1 MANTIHSSQ
10 ANLKKKIQPF
20 LLPVD
25 KENSR
30 LSQLIKAYLPKKEVH
45 KVWEAYRFSEKA
57 HSGQKRRSGE
67 DYISHPVSVACIAA
81 RFHLDSQSIQA
92 ALLHDVVED
101 TESTETE
108 IESKFGKQVSTLV
121 IGLSKLDKVQFQD
134 ASEAQAENFRKM
146 LLAMTQDVRVI
157 LIKLSDRL
165 HNMQTIQSL
174 DEAKKTRIAQE
185 TVDIYAPIANRLGL
199 NNLYQELEDLCFE
212 VLHPVRHKTIQK
224 AIKASR
230 GNRKE
235 VIEKISKEIRDKL
248 SSVKTKAEITGREKN
263 PASIHRKML
272 EDQTGFNQINDIY
285 AFRIIVDTINDC
297 YLTLGTLHSLYN
309 PIPGKFKDY
318 IAIPKANG
326 YQSLHSTLLGPF
338 GVPVEIQIRT
348 KNMHQV
354 AEAGVAAHWLYKTKD
369 AHVTDLQQKTNQW
382 LKRMLDIQND
392 SSNSL
397 EFLEHLKVDL
407 FPDEVYVFSPDGKI
421 FALPKN
427 SSSIDFAYAVH
438 SDVGNKAVSAKINQM
453 LVPLR
458 TKLST
463 GDHVE
468 IITSTLAKPNPTW
481 LNFVITGKARSQ
493 IRNYLRSAES
503 KDLIFLGE
511 KMLNNALNAFHIH
524 PTAIK
529 KKHWKKLIHDYHVE
543 SKDEILMDIA
553 LGKKVNVM
561 VAHQLTSLIDG
572 VTSNKNQTKMLD
584 VITIKGSDGMA
595 IQLAS
600 CCNPI
605 PGDPILGY
613 INKEKGLV
621 IHTHDCQIV
630 NELALDHDRWVDVE
644 WEPDS
649 DKLFNV
655 RLSVLVVNERGM
667 LGKIASVIAD
677 SESNIDNVSLQ
688 DMDGSP
694 FATLNFLVQVR
705 HRLHLAEL
713 IRNLRKITK
722 VNKITRVKNYKE
734 LKK

>member
-1 MANTIHSSQ
+1 MANTAHTSQ
-10 ANLKKKIQPF
+10 ADLNKSHRSF

-25 KENSR
+25 QDNSS
-30 LSQLIKAYLPKKEVH
+30 LTQLVKTYLPKREID

-67 DYISHPVSVACIAA
+67 AYISHPVSVACIAA

-101 TESTETE
+101 TDSTELE

-121 IGLSKLDKVQFQD
+121 TGLSKLDKVEFQD
-134 ASEAQAENFRKM
+134 ANEAQAENFRKM
-146 LLAMTQDVRVI
+146 LLAMTQDVRVM

-174 DEAKKTRIAQE
+174 DERKKIRIAQE

-212 VLHPVRHKTIQK
+212 VLHPVRYKTIQK

-235 VIEKISKEIRDKL
+235 VIEKISNEISHKL
-248 SSVKTKAEITGREKN
+248 KSVKTKAEITGREKN

-285 AFRIIVDTINDC
+285 AFRIIVNDINDC

-348 KNMHQV
+348 KNMHQL

-458 TKLST
+458 TRLST

-529 KKHWKKLIHDYHVE
+529 KKHWNKLILDYHVE

-561 VAHQLTSLIDG
+561 VAHQLTNLMDG
-572 VTSNKNQTKMLD
+572 VASNKKQTKMLD
-584 VITIKGSDGMA
+584 VITIKGSDDMA

-600 CCNPI
+600 CCHPI

-630 NELALDHDRWVDVE
+630 NELSLDHDRWVDVE

-649 DKLFNV
+649 EKLFNV

-677 SESNIDNVSLQ
+677 AESNIDNVSIQ

-705 HRLHLAEL
+705 HRQHLAEL

-722 VNKITRVKNYKE
+722 VNKITRVKNYKN
-734 LKK
+734 

>member
-1 MANTIHSSQ
+1 MANTAHTSQ
-10 ANLKKKIQPF
+10 ADLNKSHRSF

-25 KENSR
+25 QENSS
-30 LSQLIKAYLPKKEVH
+30 LTQLIKTYLPKREID

-67 DYISHPVSVACIAA
+67 AYISHPVSVACIAA

-101 TESTETE
+101 TESTELE
-108 IESKFGKQVSTLV
+108 IETKFGKQVSTLV
-121 IGLSKLDKVQFQD
+121 TGLSKLDKVEFQD
-134 ASEAQAENFRKM
+134 ANEAQAENFRKM
-146 LLAMTQDVRVI
+146 LLAMTQDVRVM

-174 DEAKKTRIAQE
+174 DERKKIRIAQE

-212 VLHPVRHKTIQK
+212 VLHPVRYKTIQK

-235 VIEKISKEIRDKL
+235 IIEKISNEISHKL
-248 SSVKTKAEITGREKN
+248 NSVKTKAEITGREKN

-285 AFRIIVDTINDC
+285 AFRIIVNEINDC

-348 KNMHQV
+348 KNMHQL
-354 AEAGVAAHWLYKTKD
+354 AEAGVAAHWVYKTKD

-458 TKLST
+458 TRLST

-529 KKHWKKLIHDYHVE
+529 KKHWNKLILDYHVE

-561 VAHQLTSLIDG
+561 VAHQLTNLMDG
-572 VTSNKNQTKMLD
+572 VTSNKKQTKMLD
-584 VITIKGSDGMA
+584 VITIKGSDDMA
-595 IQLAS
+595 IQLAN
-600 CCNPI
+600 CCHPI

-630 NELALDHDRWVDVE
+630 NELSLDHDRWVDVE

-649 DKLFNV
+649 EKLFNV

-677 SESNIDNVSLQ
+677 TESNIDNVSLQ

-705 HRLHLAEL
+705 HRQHLAEL

-722 VNKITRVKNYKE
+722 VNKITRVKNYKS
-734 LKK
+734 

>member
-1 MANTIHSSQ
+1 MANTPQTSQ
-10 ANLKKKIQPF
+10 VDLKKSHQF
-20 LLPVD
+20 LLLPVD
-25 KENSR
+25 QGNSR
-30 LSQLIKAYLPKKEVH
+30 LTQLIKTYLPKKEVD

-67 DYISHPVSVACIAA
+67 AYISHPVSVACIAA

-101 TESTETE
+101 TQVTESD
-108 IESKFGKQVSTLV
+108 IELKFGKQVSILV
-121 IGLSKLDKVQFQD
+121 TGLSKLDKVEFQD
-134 ASEAQAENFRKM
+134 ANEAQAENFRKM
-146 LLAMTQDVRVI
+146 LLAMTQDVRVM

-174 DEAKKTRIAQE
+174 EESKKTRIAQE
-185 TVDIYAPIANRLGL
+185 TIDIYAPIANRLGL

-212 VLHPVRHKTIQK
+212 VLHPVRYKTIQK

-235 VIEKISKEIRDKL
+235 VIEKISNEISNKL
-248 SSVKTKAEITGREKN
+248 NSVKTKSEITGREKN

-285 AFRIIVDTINDC
+285 AFRIIVNDINDC

-348 KNMHQV
+348 KNMHQL

-382 LKRMLDIQND
+382 LKRMLEIQND

-427 SSSIDFAYAVH
+427 SSTIDFAYAVH
-438 SDVGNKAVSAKINQM
+438 SDVGNKAVSAKINQI

-529 KKHWKKLIHDYHVE
+529 KKHWNKLILDYHVE

-561 VAHQLTSLIDG
+561 VAHQLTNLMDG
-572 VTSNKNQTKMLD
+572 VASNKKQTKMLD
-584 VITIKGSDGMA
+584 VITIKGSDDMA
-595 IQLAS
+595 IQLAN
-600 CCNPI
+600 CCHPI

-630 NELALDHDRWVDVE
+630 NELSLDHDRWVDVE

-649 DKLFNV
+649 EKLFNV

-677 SESNIDNVSLQ
+677 AESNIDNVSLQ

-694 FATLNFLVQVR
+694 FATLNFVVQVR

-713 IRNLRKITK
+713 IRNLRKISK
-722 VNKITRVKNYKE
+722 VNKITRVKNYKN
-734 LKK
+734 

>member
-1 MANTIHSSQ
+1 MANTAHTSQ
-10 ANLKKKIQPF
+10 ADLNKSHQSF

-25 KENSR
+25 QENSS
-30 LSQLIKAYLPKKEVH
+30 LTQLVKTYLPKREID

-67 DYISHPVSVACIAA
+67 AYISHPVSVACIAA

-101 TESTETE
+101 TESTELE
-108 IESKFGKQVSTLV
+108 IETKFGKQVSTLV
-121 IGLSKLDKVQFQD
+121 TGLSKLDKVEFQD
-134 ASEAQAENFRKM
+134 ANEAQAENFRKM
-146 LLAMTQDVRVI
+146 LLAMTQDVRVM

-174 DEAKKTRIAQE
+174 DERKKIRIAQE
-185 TVDIYAPIANRLGL
+185 TIDIYAPIANRLGL

-212 VLHPVRHKTIQK
+212 VLHPVRYKTIQK

-235 VIEKISKEIRDKL
+235 VIEKISNEISHKL
-248 SSVKTKAEITGREKN
+248 NSVKTKAEITGREKN

-285 AFRIIVDTINDC
+285 AFRIIVNDINDC

-348 KNMHQV
+348 KNMHQL

-458 TKLST
+458 TRLST

-529 KKHWKKLIHDYHVE
+529 KKHWNKLILDYHVE
-543 SKDEILMDIA
+543 SKHEILMDIA

-561 VAHQLTSLIDG
+561 VAHQLTNLMDG
-572 VTSNKNQTKMLD
+572 VTSNKKQTKMLD
-584 VITIKGSDGMA
+584 VITIKGSDDMA

-600 CCNPI
+600 CCHPI

-630 NELALDHDRWVDVE
+630 NELSLDHDRWVDVE

-649 DKLFNV
+649 EKLFNV

-677 SESNIDNVSLQ
+677 TESNIDNVSLQ

-705 HRLHLAEL
+705 HRQHLAEL

-722 VNKITRVKNYKE
+722 VNKITRVKNYKS
-734 LKK
+734 

>member
-1 MANTIHSSQ
+1 MANTAHTSQ
-10 ANLKKKIQPF
+10 ADLNKSRRSF

-25 KENSR
+25 QENSS
-30 LSQLIKAYLPKKEVH
+30 LTQLVKTYLPKREIE

-67 DYISHPVSVACIAA
+67 AYISHPVSVACIAA

-101 TESTETE
+101 TESTELE

-121 IGLSKLDKVQFQD
+121 TGLSKLDKVEFQD
-134 ASEAQAENFRKM
+134 ANEAQAENFRKM
-146 LLAMTQDVRVI
+146 LLAMTQDVRVM

-174 DEAKKTRIAQE
+174 DERKKIRIAQE

-212 VLHPVRHKTIQK
+212 VLHPVRYKTIQK

-235 VIEKISKEIRDKL
+235 VIEKISNEITHKL
-248 SSVKTKAEITGREKN
+248 NSVKTKAEITGREKN

-285 AFRIIVDTINDC
+285 AFRIIVNDINDC

-348 KNMHQV
+348 KNMHQL

-458 TKLST
+458 TRLST

-529 KKHWKKLIHDYHVE
+529 KKHWNKLIMDYHVE

-561 VAHQLTSLIDG
+561 VAHQLTNLMDG
-572 VTSNKNQTKMLD
+572 VTSNKKQTKMLD
-584 VITIKGSDGMA
+584 VITIKGSEDMA
-595 IQLAS
+595 IQLAN
-600 CCNPI
+600 CCHPI

-630 NELALDHDRWVDVE
+630 NELSLDHDRWVDVE

-649 DKLFNV
+649 EKLFNV

-677 SESNIDNVSLQ
+677 AESNIDNVSLQ

-705 HRLHLAEL
+705 HRQHLAEL

-722 VNKITRVKNYKE
+722 VNKITRVKNYKS
-734 LKK
+734 

>member
-1 MANTIHSSQ
+1 MANTAHTSQ
-10 ANLKKKIQPF
+10 ADLNKSHRSF

-25 KENSR
+25 QDNSS
-30 LSQLIKAYLPKKEVH
+30 LTQLVKTYLPKREID

-67 DYISHPVSVACIAA
+67 AYISHPVSVACIAA

-101 TESTETE
+101 TDSTELE

-121 IGLSKLDKVQFQD
+121 TGLSKLDKVEFQD
-134 ASEAQAENFRKM
+134 ANEAQAENFRKM
-146 LLAMTQDVRVI
+146 LLAMTQDVRVM

-174 DEAKKTRIAQE
+174 DERKKIRIAQE

-212 VLHPVRHKTIQK
+212 VLHPVRYKTIQK

-235 VIEKISKEIRDKL
+235 VIEKISNEISNKL
-248 SSVKTKAEITGREKN
+248 KTVKTKAEITGREKN

-285 AFRIIVDTINDC
+285 AFRIIVNDINDC

-348 KNMHQV
+348 KNMHQL

-458 TKLST
+458 TRLST

-529 KKHWKKLIHDYHVE
+529 KKHWNKLILDYHVE
-543 SKDEILMDIA
+543 SKHEILMDIA

-561 VAHQLTSLIDG
+561 VAHQLTNLMDG
-572 VTSNKNQTKMLD
+572 VTSNKKQTKMLD
-584 VITIKGSDGMA
+584 VITIKGSDDMA

-600 CCNPI
+600 CCHPI

-630 NELALDHDRWVDVE
+630 NELSLDHDRWVDVE

-649 DKLFNV
+649 EKLFNV

-677 SESNIDNVSLQ
+677 TESNIDNVSLQ

-705 HRLHLAEL
+705 HRQHLAEL

-722 VNKITRVKNYKE
+722 VNKITRVKNYKS
-734 LKK
+734 

>member
-1 MANTIHSSQ
+1 MANTAQTSQ
-10 ANLKKKIQPF
+10 VDLKKSHQF
-20 LLPVD
+20 LLLPVD
-25 KENSR
+25 QDNSR
-30 LSQLIKAYLPKKEVH
+30 LTQLIKTYLPKKEVD

-67 DYISHPVSVACIAA
+67 AYISHPVSVACIAA

-101 TESTETE
+101 TEVTESD
-108 IESKFGKQVSTLV
+108 IELKFGKQVSILV
-121 IGLSKLDKVQFQD
+121 TGLSKLDKVEFQD
-134 ASEAQAENFRKM
+134 ANEAQAENFRKM

-174 DEAKKTRIAQE
+174 DESKKIRIAQE

-212 VLHPVRHKTIQK
+212 VLHPVRYKTIQK

-235 VIEKISKEIRDKL
+235 VIEKISNEISNKL
-248 SSVKTKAEITGREKN
+248 NSVKTKSEITGREKN

-285 AFRIIVDTINDC
+285 AFRIIVNDINDC

-348 KNMHQV
+348 KNMHQL

-382 LKRMLDIQND
+382 LKRMLEIQND

-427 SSSIDFAYAVH
+427 SSTIDFAYAVH
-438 SDVGNKAVSAKINQM
+438 SDVGNKAVSAKINQI

-458 TKLST
+458 TRLST

-529 KKHWKKLIHDYHVE
+529 KKHWNKLILDYHVE

-561 VAHQLTSLIDG
+561 VAHQLTNLMDG
-572 VTSNKNQTKMLD
+572 VASNKKQTKMLD
-584 VITIKGSDGMA
+584 VITIKGSDDMA
-595 IQLAS
+595 IQLAN
-600 CCNPI
+600 CCHPI

-613 INKEKGLV
+613 INKDKGLV
-621 IHTHDCQIV
+621 IHTHDCKIV
-630 NELALDHDRWVDVE
+630 NELSLEHDRWVDVE

-649 DKLFNV
+649 EKLFNV

-677 SESNIDNVSLQ
+677 AESNIDNVSLQ

-694 FATLNFLVQVR
+694 FATLNFVVQVR

-722 VNKITRVKNYKE
+722 VNKITRVKNYKN
-734 LKK
+734 

>member
-1 MANTIHSSQ
+1 LANTPQTSQ
-10 ANLKKKIQPF
+10 VDLKKSHQF
-20 LLPVD
+20 LLLPVD
-25 KENSR
+25 QGNSR
-30 LSQLIKAYLPKKEVH
+30 LTQLIKTYLPKKEVD

-67 DYISHPVSVACIAA
+67 AYISHPVSVACIAA

-101 TESTETE
+101 TQVTESD
-108 IESKFGKQVSTLV
+108 IELKFGKQVSILV
-121 IGLSKLDKVQFQD
+121 TGLSKLDKVEFQD
-134 ASEAQAENFRKM
+134 ANEAQAENFRKM
-146 LLAMTQDVRVI
+146 LLAMTQDVRVM

-174 DEAKKTRIAQE
+174 EESKKTRIAQE
-185 TVDIYAPIANRLGL
+185 TIDIYAPIANRLGL

-212 VLHPVRHKTIQK
+212 VLHPVRYKTIQK

-235 VIEKISKEIRDKL
+235 VIEKISNEISNKL
-248 SSVKTKAEITGREKN
+248 NSVKTKSEITGREKN

-285 AFRIIVDTINDC
+285 AFRIIVNDINDC

-348 KNMHQV
+348 KNMHQL

-382 LKRMLDIQND
+382 LKRMLEIQND

-427 SSSIDFAYAVH
+427 SSTIDFAYAVH
-438 SDVGNKAVSAKINQM
+438 SDVGNKAVSAKINQI

-458 TKLST
+458 TRLST

-529 KKHWKKLIHDYHVE
+529 KKHWNKLILDYHVE

-561 VAHQLTSLIDG
+561 VAHQLTNLMDG
-572 VTSNKNQTKMLD
+572 VASNKKQTKMLD
-584 VITIKGSDGMA
+584 VITIKGSDDMA
-595 IQLAS
+595 IQLAN
-600 CCNPI
+600 CCHPI

-630 NELALDHDRWVDVE
+630 NELSLDHDRWVDVE

-649 DKLFNV
+649 EKLFNV

-677 SESNIDNVSLQ
+677 AESNIDNVSLQ

-694 FATLNFLVQVR
+694 FATLNFVVQVR

-713 IRNLRKITK
+713 IRNLRKISK
-722 VNKITRVKNYKE
+722 VNKITRVKNYKN
-734 LKK
+734 

>member
-1 MANTIHSSQ
+1 MANTAHTSQ
-10 ANLKKKIQPF
+10 ADLNKSHRSF

-25 KENSR
+25 QDNSS
-30 LSQLIKAYLPKKEVH
+30 LTQLVKTYLPKREID

-67 DYISHPVSVACIAA
+67 AYISHPVSVACIAA

-101 TESTETE
+101 TESTELE
-108 IESKFGKQVSTLV
+108 IELKFGKQVSTLV
-121 IGLSKLDKVQFQD
+121 TGLSKLDKVEFQD
-134 ASEAQAENFRKM
+134 ANEAQAENFRKM
-146 LLAMTQDVRVI
+146 LLAMTQDVRVM

-174 DEAKKTRIAQE
+174 DERKKIRIAQE

-212 VLHPVRHKTIQK
+212 VLHPVRYKTIQK

-235 VIEKISKEIRDKL
+235 VIEKISNEISHKL
-248 SSVKTKAEITGREKN
+248 KSVKTKAEITGREKN

-285 AFRIIVDTINDC
+285 AFRIIVNDINDC

-348 KNMHQV
+348 KNMHQL

-458 TKLST
+458 TRLST

-529 KKHWKKLIHDYHVE
+529 KKHWNKLILDYHIE

-561 VAHQLTSLIDG
+561 VAHQLTNLMDG
-572 VTSNKNQTKMLD
+572 FASNKKQTKMLD
-584 VITIKGSDGMA
+584 VITIKGSDDMA
-595 IQLAS
+595 IQLAN
-600 CCNPI
+600 CCHPI

-630 NELALDHDRWVDVE
+630 NELSLDHDRWVDVE

-649 DKLFNV
+649 EKLFNV

-677 SESNIDNVSLQ
+677 AESNIDNVSLQ

-705 HRLHLAEL
+705 HRQHLAEL

-722 VNKITRVKNYKE
+722 VNKITRVKNYKS
-734 LKK
+734 

>member
-1 MANTIHSSQ
+1 MANTPQTSQ
-10 ANLKKKIQPF
+10 VDLKKSHQF
-20 LLPVD
+20 LLLPVD
-25 KENSR
+25 QDNSR
-30 LSQLIKAYLPKKEVH
+30 LTQLIKTYLPKKEVD

-67 DYISHPVSVACIAA
+67 AYISHPVSVACIAA

-101 TESTETE
+101 TEVTESD
-108 IESKFGKQVSTLV
+108 IELKFGKQVSVLV
-121 IGLSKLDKVQFQD
+121 TGLSKLDKVEFQD
-134 ASEAQAENFRKM
+134 ANEAQAENFRKM
-146 LLAMTQDVRVI
+146 LLAMTQDVRVM

-174 DEAKKTRIAQE
+174 EESKKTRIAQE
-185 TVDIYAPIANRLGL
+185 TIDIYAPIANRLGL

-212 VLHPVRHKTIQK
+212 VLHPVRYKTIQK

-235 VIEKISKEIRDKL
+235 VIEKISNEISNKL
-248 SSVKTKAEITGREKN
+248 NSVKTKSEITGREKN

-285 AFRIIVDTINDC
+285 AFRIIVNDINDC

-348 KNMHQV
+348 KNMHQL

-382 LKRMLDIQND
+382 LKRMLEIQND

-427 SSSIDFAYAVH
+427 SSTIDFAYAVH
-438 SDVGNKAVSAKINQM
+438 SDVGNKAVSAKINQI

-458 TKLST
+458 TRLST

-529 KKHWKKLIHDYHVE
+529 KKHWNKLILDYHVE

-561 VAHQLTSLIDG
+561 VAHQLTNLMDG
-572 VTSNKNQTKMLD
+572 VASNKKQTKMLD
-584 VITIKGSDGMA
+584 VITIKGSDDMA
-595 IQLAS
+595 IQLAN
-600 CCNPI
+600 CCHPI

-630 NELALDHDRWVDVE
+630 NELSLDHDRWVDVE

-649 DKLFNV
+649 EKLFNV

-677 SESNIDNVSLQ
+677 AESNIDNVSLQ

-694 FATLNFLVQVR
+694 FATLNFVVQVR

-713 IRNLRKITK
+713 IRNLRKISK
-722 VNKITRVKNYKE
+722 VNKITRVKNYKN
-734 LKK
+734 

>member
-1 MANTIHSSQ
+1 LANTAHTSQ
-10 ANLKKKIQPF
+10 ADVNKSHQSF

-25 KENSR
+25 QENSS
-30 LSQLIKAYLPKKEVH
+30 LTQLVKTYLPKREID

-67 DYISHPVSVACIAA
+67 AYISHPVSVACIAA

-101 TESTETE
+101 TESTELE
-108 IESKFGKQVSTLV
+108 IETKFGKQVSTLV
-121 IGLSKLDKVQFQD
+121 TGLSKLDKVEFQD
-134 ASEAQAENFRKM
+134 ANEAQAENFRKM
-146 LLAMTQDVRVI
+146 LLAMTQDVRVM

-174 DEAKKTRIAQE
+174 DERKKIRIAQE
-185 TVDIYAPIANRLGL
+185 TIDIYAPIANRLGL

-212 VLHPVRHKTIQK
+212 VLHPVRYKTIQK

-235 VIEKISKEIRDKL
+235 VIEKISNEISHKL
-248 SSVKTKAEITGREKN
+248 NSVKTKAEITGREKN

-285 AFRIIVDTINDC
+285 AFRIIVNDINDC

-348 KNMHQV
+348 KNMHQL

-458 TKLST
+458 TRLST

-529 KKHWKKLIHDYHVE
+529 KKHWNKLILDYHVE
-543 SKDEILMDIA
+543 SKHEILMDIA

-561 VAHQLTSLIDG
+561 VAHQLTNLMDG
-572 VTSNKNQTKMLD
+572 VTSNKKQTKMLD
-584 VITIKGSDGMA
+584 VITIKGSDDMA

-600 CCNPI
+600 CCHPI

-630 NELALDHDRWVDVE
+630 NELSLDHDRWVDVE

-649 DKLFNV
+649 EKLFNV

-677 SESNIDNVSLQ
+677 TESNIDNVSLQ

-705 HRLHLAEL
+705 HRQHLAEL

-722 VNKITRVKNYKE
+722 VNKITRVKNYKS
-734 LKK
+734 

>member
-1 MANTIHSSQ
+1 LANTAHTSQ
-10 ANLKKKIQPF
+10 ADLNKSHRSF

-25 KENSR
+25 QENSS
-30 LSQLIKAYLPKKEVH
+30 LTQIVKTYLPKREID

-67 DYISHPVSVACIAA
+67 AYISHPVSVACIAA

-101 TESTETE
+101 TDSTELE

-121 IGLSKLDKVQFQD
+121 TGLSKLDKVEFQD
-134 ASEAQAENFRKM
+134 ANEAQAENFRKM
-146 LLAMTQDVRVI
+146 LLAMTQDVRVM

-174 DEAKKTRIAQE
+174 DERKKIRIAQE

-212 VLHPVRHKTIQK
+212 VLHPVRYKTIQK

-235 VIEKISKEIRDKL
+235 VIEKISNEISHKL
-248 SSVKTKAEITGREKN
+248 NSVKTKADITGREKN

-285 AFRIIVDTINDC
+285 AFRIIVNDINDC

-348 KNMHQV
+348 KNMHQL

-369 AHVTDLQQKTNQW
+369 AHVTNLQQKTNQW

-458 TKLST
+458 TRLST

-529 KKHWKKLIHDYHVE
+529 KKHWNKLILDYHVE

-561 VAHQLTSLIDG
+561 VAHQLTNLMDG
-572 VTSNKNQTKMLD
+572 VASNKKQTKMLD
-584 VITIKGSDGMA
+584 VITIKGSDDMA

-600 CCNPI
+600 CCHPI

-630 NELALDHDRWVDVE
+630 NELSLDHDRWVDVE

-649 DKLFNV
+649 EKLFNV

-677 SESNIDNVSLQ
+677 AESNIDNVSLQ

-705 HRLHLAEL
+705 HRQHLAEL

-722 VNKITRVKNYKE
+722 VNKITRVKNYKN
-734 LKK
+734 

>member
-1 MANTIHSSQ
+1 MANTPQTSQ
-10 ANLKKKIQPF
+10 VDLKKSHQF
-20 LLPVD
+20 LLLPVD
-25 KENSR
+25 QDNSR
-30 LSQLIKAYLPKKEVH
+30 LTQLIKTYLPKKEVD

-67 DYISHPVSVACIAA
+67 AYISHPVSVACIAA

-101 TESTETE
+101 TQVTESD
-108 IESKFGKQVSTLV
+108 IELKFGKQVSVLV
-121 IGLSKLDKVQFQD
+121 TGLSKLDKVEFQD
-134 ASEAQAENFRKM
+134 ANEAQAENFRKM
-146 LLAMTQDVRVI
+146 LLAMTQDVRVM

-174 DEAKKTRIAQE
+174 EESKKTRIAQE
-185 TVDIYAPIANRLGL
+185 TIDIYAPIANRLGL

-212 VLHPVRHKTIQK
+212 VLHPVRYKTIQK

-235 VIEKISKEIRDKL
+235 VIEKISNEISNKL
-248 SSVKTKAEITGREKN
+248 NSVKTKSEITGREKN

-285 AFRIIVDTINDC
+285 AFRIIVNDINDC

-348 KNMHQV
+348 KNMHQL

-382 LKRMLDIQND
+382 LKRMLEIQND

-427 SSSIDFAYAVH
+427 SSTIDFAYAVH
-438 SDVGNKAVSAKINQM
+438 SDVGNKAVSAKINQI

-458 TKLST
+458 TRLST

-529 KKHWKKLIHDYHVE
+529 KKHWNKLILDYHVE

-561 VAHQLTSLIDG
+561 VAHQLTNLMDG
-572 VTSNKNQTKMLD
+572 VASNKKQTKMLD
-584 VITIKGSDGMA
+584 VITIKGSDDMA
-595 IQLAS
+595 IQLAN
-600 CCNPI
+600 CCHPI

-630 NELALDHDRWVDVE
+630 NELSLDHDRWVDVE

-649 DKLFNV
+649 EKLFNV

-677 SESNIDNVSLQ
+677 AESNIDNVSLQ

-694 FATLNFLVQVR
+694 FATLNFVVQVR

-713 IRNLRKITK
+713 IRNLRKISK
-722 VNKITRVKNYKE
+722 VNKITRVKNYKN
-734 LKK
+734 

>member
-1 MANTIHSSQ
+1 MANTAHTSQ
-10 ANLKKKIQPF
+10 ANLKKSHQSF

-25 KENSR
+25 QDNSS
-30 LSQLIKAYLPKKEVH
+30 LTQLVKTYLPKREID

-67 DYISHPVSVACIAA
+67 AYISHPVSVACIAA

-101 TESTETE
+101 TESTELE

-121 IGLSKLDKVQFQD
+121 KGLSKLDKVEFQD
-134 ASEAQAENFRKM
+134 ANEAQAENFRKM
-146 LLAMTQDVRVI
+146 LLAMTQDVRVM

-174 DEAKKTRIAQE
+174 DERKKIRIAQE

-212 VLHPVRHKTIQK
+212 VLHPVRYKTIQK

-235 VIEKISKEIRDKL
+235 VIEKISNEINNKL
-248 SSVKTKAEITGREKN
+248 KSVKTKAEITGREKN

-285 AFRIIVDTINDC
+285 AFRIIVNDINDC

-348 KNMHQV
+348 KNMHQL

-438 SDVGNKAVSAKINQM
+438 SDVGNKAVSAKINQI

-458 TKLST
+458 TRLST

-529 KKHWKKLIHDYHVE
+529 KKDWNKLILDYHVE
-543 SKDEILMDIA
+543 SKNEILMDIA

-561 VAHQLTSLIDG
+561 VAHQLTNLMGG
-572 VTSNKNQTKMLD
+572 VASNKKQTKMLD
-584 VITIKGSDGMA
+584 VITIKGSDDMA
-595 IQLAS
+595 IQLAN
-600 CCNPI
+600 CCHPI

-630 NELALDHDRWVDVE
+630 NELSLDHDRWVDVE

-649 DKLFNV
+649 EKLFNV

-677 SESNIDNVSLQ
+677 AESNINNVSLQ

-705 HRLHLAEL
+705 HRQHLAEL
-713 IRNLRKITK
+713 MRNLRKIIK
-722 VNKITRVKNYKE
+722 VNKITRVKNYKN
-734 LKK
+734 

>member
-1 MANTIHSSQ
+1 MANTAHTSQ
-10 ANLKKKIQPF
+10 ADLNKSHRSF

-25 KENSR
+25 QENSS
-30 LSQLIKAYLPKKEVH
+30 LTQLVKTYLPKREID

-67 DYISHPVSVACIAA
+67 AYISHPVSVACIAA

-101 TESTETE
+101 TESTELE

-121 IGLSKLDKVQFQD
+121 TGLSKLDKVEFQD
-134 ASEAQAENFRKM
+134 ANEAQAENFRKM
-146 LLAMTQDVRVI
+146 LLAMTQDVRVM

-174 DEAKKTRIAQE
+174 DERKKIRIAQE

-212 VLHPVRHKTIQK
+212 VLHPVRYKTIQK

-235 VIEKISKEIRDKL
+235 VIEKISNEISHKL
-248 SSVKTKAEITGREKN
+248 KSVKTKAEITGREKN

-285 AFRIIVDTINDC
+285 AFRIIVNDINDC

-348 KNMHQV
+348 KNMHQL

-458 TKLST
+458 TRLST

-529 KKHWKKLIHDYHVE
+529 KKHWNKLILDYHVE

-561 VAHQLTSLIDG
+561 VAHQLTNLMDG
-572 VTSNKNQTKMLD
+572 VASNKKQTKMLD
-584 VITIKGSDGMA
+584 VITIKGSDDMA
-595 IQLAS
+595 IQLAN
-600 CCNPI
+600 CCHPI

-630 NELALDHDRWVDVE
+630 NELSLDHDRWVDVE

-649 DKLFNV
+649 EKLFNV

-677 SESNIDNVSLQ
+677 AESNIDNVSLQ

-705 HRLHLAEL
+705 HRQHLAEL

-722 VNKITRVKNYKE
+722 VNKITRVKNYKN
-734 LKK
+734 

>member
-1 MANTIHSSQ
+1 MANTPQTSQ
-10 ANLKKKIQPF
+10 VDLKKSHQF
-20 LLPVD
+20 LLLPVD
-25 KENSR
+25 QDNSR
-30 LSQLIKAYLPKKEVH
+30 LTQLIKTYLPKKEVD

-67 DYISHPVSVACIAA
+67 AYISHPVSVACIAA

-101 TESTETE
+101 TQVTESD
-108 IESKFGKQVSTLV
+108 IELKFGKQVSVLV
-121 IGLSKLDKVQFQD
+121 TGLSKLDKVEFQD
-134 ASEAQAENFRKM
+134 ANEAQAENFRKM
-146 LLAMTQDVRVI
+146 LLAMTQDVRVM

-174 DEAKKTRIAQE
+174 EESKKTRIAQE
-185 TVDIYAPIANRLGL
+185 TIDIYAPIANRLGL

-212 VLHPVRHKTIQK
+212 VLHPVRYKTIQK

-235 VIEKISKEIRDKL
+235 VIEKISNEISNKL
-248 SSVKTKAEITGREKN
+248 NSVKTKSEITGREKN

-285 AFRIIVDTINDC
+285 AFRIIVNDINDC

-348 KNMHQV
+348 KNMHQL

-382 LKRMLDIQND
+382 LKRMLEIQND

-427 SSSIDFAYAVH
+427 SSTIDFAYAVH
-438 SDVGNKAVSAKINQM
+438 SDVGNKAVSAKINQI

-458 TKLST
+458 TRLST

-529 KKHWKKLIHDYHVE
+529 KKHWNKLILDYHVE

-561 VAHQLTSLIDG
+561 VAHQLTNLMDG
-572 VTSNKNQTKMLD
+572 VASNKKQTKMLD
-584 VITIKGSDGMA
+584 VITIKGSDDMA
-595 IQLAS
+595 IQLAN
-600 CCNPI
+600 CCHPI

-613 INKEKGLV
+613 INKDKGLV
-621 IHTHDCQIV
+621 IHTHDCKIV
-630 NELALDHDRWVDVE
+630 NELSLEHDRWVDVE

-649 DKLFNV
+649 EKLFNV

-677 SESNIDNVSLQ
+677 AESNIDNVSLQ

-694 FATLNFLVQVR
+694 FATLNFVVQVR

-722 VNKITRVKNYKE
+722 VNKITRVKNYKN
-734 LKK
+734 

>member
-1 MANTIHSSQ
+1 MANTAHTSQ
-10 ANLKKKIQPF
+10 ADLNKSHRSF

-25 KENSR
+25 QDNSS
-30 LSQLIKAYLPKKEVH
+30 LTQLVKTYLPKREID

-67 DYISHPVSVACIAA
+67 AYISHPVSVACIAA

-101 TESTETE
+101 TESTELE

-121 IGLSKLDKVQFQD
+121 TGLSKLDKVEFQD
-134 ASEAQAENFRKM
+134 ANEAQAENFRKM
-146 LLAMTQDVRVI
+146 LLAMTQDVRVM

-174 DEAKKTRIAQE
+174 DERKKIRIAQE

-212 VLHPVRHKTIQK
+212 VLHPVRYKTIQK

-235 VIEKISKEIRDKL
+235 VIEKISNEISHKL
-248 SSVKTKAEITGREKN
+248 KSVKTKAEITGREKN

-285 AFRIIVDTINDC
+285 AFRIIVNDINDC

-348 KNMHQV
+348 KNMHQL

-529 KKHWKKLIHDYHVE
+529 KKHWNKLILDYHVE

-561 VAHQLTSLIDG
+561 VAHQLTNLMDG
-572 VTSNKNQTKMLD
+572 VASNKKQTKMLD
-584 VITIKGSDGMA
+584 VITIKGSDDMA

-600 CCNPI
+600 CCHPI

-630 NELALDHDRWVDVE
+630 NELSLDHDRWVDVE

-649 DKLFNV
+649 EKLFNV

-677 SESNIDNVSLQ
+677 AESNIDNVSLQ

-705 HRLHLAEL
+705 HRQHIAEL

-722 VNKITRVKNYKE
+722 VNKITRVKNYKN
-734 LKK
+734 

>member
-1 MANTIHSSQ
+1 MANTIQSSQ
-10 ANLKKKIQPF
+10 ANLKKKPQPF

-25 KENSR
+25 KDNSR
-30 LSQLIKAYLPKKEVH
+30 LTQLLKSYLPKKEVD

-101 TESTETE
+101 TESTELE
-108 IESKFGKQVSTLV
+108 IESKFGKQVSNLV
-121 IGLSKLDKVQFQD
+121 IGLSKLDKVEFQD
-134 ASEAQAENFRKM
+134 ANEAQAENFRKM
-146 LLAMTQDVRVI
+146 LLAMSQDVRVI

-174 DEAKKTRIAQE
+174 DENKKTRIAQE

-199 NNLYQELEDLCFE
+199 NSLYQELEDLCFE
-212 VLHPVRHKTIQK
+212 VLHPVRYKTIQK

-235 VIEKISKEIRDKL
+235 VIEKISNEIRNKL
-248 SSVKTKAEITGREKN
+248 STAKIKAEITGREKN

-272 EDQTGFNQINDIY
+272 EDQRGFNQINDIY
-285 AFRIIVDTINDC
+285 AFRIIVNNINDC

-338 GVPVEIQIRT
+338 GVPVEVQIRT
-348 KNMHQV
+348 KNMHQL

-529 KKHWKKLIHDYHVE
+529 KKHWNKLILDYHVE

-561 VAHQLTSLIDG
+561 VAHQLTNLIDG
-572 VTSNKNQTKMLD
+572 VTSNKNQSKMLD
-584 VITIKGSDGMA
+584 VISIKGSDGMA

-600 CCNPI
+600 CCHPI

-630 NELALDHDRWVDVE
+630 NELSLDHDRWVDVE
-644 WEPDS
+644 WEPDA

-694 FATLNFLVQVR
+694 FATLNFVVQVR
-705 HRLHLAEL
+705 HRLHLAEV
-713 IRNLRKITK
+713 IRNLRKVTK
-722 VNKITRVKNYKE
+722 VNKITRVKNYKN
-734 LKK
+734 

>member
-1 MANTIHSSQ
+1 MANTAQTSQ
-10 ANLKKKIQPF
+10 VDLKKSHQF
-20 LLPVD
+20 LLLPVD
-25 KENSR
+25 QDNSR
-30 LSQLIKAYLPKKEVH
+30 LTQLIKTYLPKKEVD

-67 DYISHPVSVACIAA
+67 AYISHPVSVACIAA

-101 TESTETE
+101 TEVTESD
-108 IESKFGKQVSTLV
+108 IELKFGKQVSVLV
-121 IGLSKLDKVQFQD
+121 TGLSKLDKVEFQD
-134 ASEAQAENFRKM
+134 ANEAQAENFRKM
-146 LLAMTQDVRVI
+146 LLAMTQDVRVM

-174 DEAKKTRIAQE
+174 DESRKIRIAQE

-212 VLHPVRHKTIQK
+212 VLHPVRYKTIQK

-235 VIEKISKEIRDKL
+235 VIEKISNEISNKL
-248 SSVKTKAEITGREKN
+248 NSVKTKSEITGREKN

-285 AFRIIVDTINDC
+285 AFRIIVNDINDC

-348 KNMHQV
+348 KNMHQL

-382 LKRMLDIQND
+382 LKRMLEIQND

-438 SDVGNKAVSAKINQM
+438 SDVGNKAVSAKINQI

-458 TKLST
+458 TRLST

-503 KDLIFLGE
+503 KDLIYLGE

-529 KKHWKKLIHDYHVE
+529 KKHWNKLILDYHVE

-561 VAHQLTSLIDG
+561 VAHQLTNLMDD
-572 VTSNKNQTKMLD
+572 VASNKKQTKMLD
-584 VITIKGSDGMA
+584 VITIKGSDDMA
-595 IQLAS
+595 IQLAN
-600 CCNPI
+600 CCHPI

-613 INKEKGLV
+613 INKDKGLV
-621 IHTHDCQIV
+621 IHTHDCKIV
-630 NELALDHDRWVDVE
+630 NELSLEHDRWVDVE

-649 DKLFNV
+649 EKLFNV

-677 SESNIDNVSLQ
+677 AESNIDNVSLQ

-694 FATLNFLVQVR
+694 FATLNFVVQVR

-722 VNKITRVKNYKE
+722 VNKITRVKNYKN
-734 LKK
+734 

>member
-1 MANTIHSSQ
+1 MANTAHTSQ
-10 ANLKKKIQPF
+10 ADLNKSHRSL

-25 KENSR
+25 QDNSS
-30 LSQLIKAYLPKKEVH
+30 LTQLVKTYLPKREIE

-67 DYISHPVSVACIAA
+67 AYISHPVSVACIAA

-101 TESTETE
+101 TESTELE

-121 IGLSKLDKVQFQD
+121 TGLSKLDKVEFQD
-134 ASEAQAENFRKM
+134 ANEAQAENFRKM
-146 LLAMTQDVRVI
+146 LLAMTQDVRVM

-174 DEAKKTRIAQE
+174 DERKKIRIAQE

-212 VLHPVRHKTIQK
+212 VLHPVRYKTIQK

-235 VIEKISKEIRDKL
+235 VIEKISNEISHKL
-248 SSVKTKAEITGREKN
+248 NSVKTKAEITGREKN

-285 AFRIIVDTINDC
+285 AFRIIVNNINDC

-348 KNMHQV
+348 KNMHQL

-458 TKLST
+458 TRLST

-529 KKHWKKLIHDYHVE
+529 KKHWNKLILDYHVE

-561 VAHQLTSLIDG
+561 VAHQLTNLMDG
-572 VTSNKNQTKMLD
+572 VASNKKQTKMLD
-584 VITIKGSDGMA
+584 VITIKGSDDMA

-600 CCNPI
+600 CCHPI

-630 NELALDHDRWVDVE
+630 NELSLDHDRWVDVE

-649 DKLFNV
+649 EKLFNV

-677 SESNIDNVSLQ
+677 AESNIDNVSLQ

-705 HRLHLAEL
+705 HRQHLAEL

-722 VNKITRVKNYKE
+722 VNKITRVKNYKS
-734 LKK
+734 

>member
-1 MANTIHSSQ
+1 MANTAQTSQ
-10 ANLKKKIQPF
+10 VDLKKSHQF
-20 LLPVD
+20 LLLPVD
-25 KENSR
+25 QDNSR
-30 LSQLIKAYLPKKEVH
+30 LTQLIKTYLPKKEVD

-67 DYISHPVSVACIAA
+67 AYISHPVSVACIAA

-101 TESTETE
+101 TQVTESD
-108 IESKFGKQVSTLV
+108 IELKFGKQVSVLV
-121 IGLSKLDKVQFQD
+121 TGLSKLDKVEFQD
-134 ASEAQAENFRKM
+134 ANEAQAENFRKM
-146 LLAMTQDVRVI
+146 LLAMTQDVRVM

-174 DEAKKTRIAQE
+174 EESKKTRIAQE
-185 TVDIYAPIANRLGL
+185 TIDIYAPIANRLGL

-212 VLHPVRHKTIQK
+212 VLHPVRYKTIQK

-235 VIEKISKEIRDKL
+235 VIEKISNEISNKL
-248 SSVKTKAEITGREKN
+248 NSVKTKSEITGREKN

-285 AFRIIVDTINDC
+285 AFRIIVNDINDC

-348 KNMHQV
+348 KNMHQL

-382 LKRMLDIQND
+382 LKRMLEIQND

-427 SSSIDFAYAVH
+427 SSTIDFAYAVH
-438 SDVGNKAVSAKINQM
+438 SDVGNKAVSAKINQI

-529 KKHWKKLIHDYHVE
+529 KKHWNKLILDYHVE

-561 VAHQLTSLIDG
+561 VAHQLTNLMDG
-572 VTSNKNQTKMLD
+572 VASNKKQTKMLD
-584 VITIKGSDGMA
+584 VITIKGSDDMA
-595 IQLAS
+595 IQLAN
-600 CCNPI
+600 CCHPI

-613 INKEKGLV
+613 INKDKGLV
-621 IHTHDCQIV
+621 IHTHDCKIV
-630 NELALDHDRWVDVE
+630 NELSLEHDRWVDVE

-649 DKLFNV
+649 EKLFNV

-677 SESNIDNVSLQ
+677 AESNIDNVSLQ

-694 FATLNFLVQVR
+694 FATLNFVVQVR

-722 VNKITRVKNYKE
+722 VNKITRVKNYKN
-734 LKK
+734 

>member
-1 MANTIHSSQ
+1 LANTAHTSQ
-10 ANLKKKIQPF
+10 ADLNKSHRSF

-25 KENSR
+25 QDNSS
-30 LSQLIKAYLPKKEVH
+30 LTQLVKTYLPKREID

-67 DYISHPVSVACIAA
+67 AYISHPVSVACIAA

-101 TESTETE
+101 TESTELE

-121 IGLSKLDKVQFQD
+121 TGLSKLDKVEFQD
-134 ASEAQAENFRKM
+134 ANEAQAENFRKM
-146 LLAMTQDVRVI
+146 LLAMTQDVRVM

-174 DEAKKTRIAQE
+174 DERKKIRIAQE

-212 VLHPVRHKTIQK
+212 VLHPVRYKTIQK

-235 VIEKISKEIRDKL
+235 VIEKISNEISHKL
-248 SSVKTKAEITGREKN
+248 NSVKTKAEITGREKN

-285 AFRIIVDTINDC
+285 AFRIIVNDINDC

-348 KNMHQV
+348 KNMHQL

-458 TKLST
+458 TRLST

-529 KKHWKKLIHDYHVE
+529 KKHWNKLILDYHVE

-561 VAHQLTSLIDG
+561 VAHQLTNLMDR
-572 VTSNKNQTKMLD
+572 VASNKKQTKMLD
-584 VITIKGSDGMA
+584 VITIKGSDDMA

-600 CCNPI
+600 CCHPI

-630 NELALDHDRWVDVE
+630 NELSLDHDRWVDVE

-649 DKLFNV
+649 EKLFNV

-677 SESNIDNVSLQ
+677 AESNIDNVSLQ

-705 HRLHLAEL
+705 HRQHLAEL

-722 VNKITRVKNYKE
+722 VNKITRVKNYKS
-734 LKK
+734 

>member
-1 MANTIHSSQ
+1 MANTAQTSQ
-10 ANLKKKIQPF
+10 VDLKKNHQSL

-25 KENSR
+25 QDNSR
-30 LSQLIKAYLPKKEVH
+30 LTQLIKTYLPKKEID

-67 DYISHPVSVACIAA
+67 AYISHPVSVACIAA

-101 TESTETE
+101 TQVTESD
-108 IESKFGKQVSTLV
+108 IELKFGKQVSILV
-121 IGLSKLDKVQFQD
+121 TGLSKLDKVEFQD
-134 ASEAQAENFRKM
+134 ANEAQAENFRKM
-146 LLAMTQDVRVI
+146 LLAMTQDVRVM

-174 DEAKKTRIAQE
+174 DESKKIRIAQE

-212 VLHPVRHKTIQK
+212 ALHPVRYKTIQK

-235 VIEKISKEIRDKL
+235 VIEKISNEISNKL
-248 SSVKTKAEITGREKN
+248 NSVKTKSEITGREKN

-285 AFRIIVDTINDC
+285 AFRIIVNDINDC

-348 KNMHQV
+348 KNMHQL
-354 AEAGVAAHWLYKTKD
+354 AEAGVAAHWLYKTND

-382 LKRMLDIQND
+382 LKRMLEIQND

-438 SDVGNKAVSAKINQM
+438 SDVGNKAVSAKINQI

-458 TKLST
+458 TRLST

-529 KKHWKKLIHDYHVE
+529 KKHWNKLILDYHVE

-561 VAHQLTSLIDG
+561 VAHQLTNLMDG
-572 VTSNKNQTKMLD
+572 VASNKKQTKMLD
-584 VITIKGSDGMA
+584 VITIKGSDDMA
-595 IQLAS
+595 IQLAN
-600 CCNPI
+600 CCHPI

-613 INKEKGLV
+613 INKDKGLV
-621 IHTHDCQIV
+621 IHTHDCKIV
-630 NELALDHDRWVDVE
+630 NELSLEHDRWVDVE

-649 DKLFNV
+649 EKLFNV

-677 SESNIDNVSLQ
+677 AESNIDNVSLQ

-694 FATLNFLVQVR
+694 FATLNFVVQVR

-722 VNKITRVKNYKE
+722 VNKITRVKNYKN
-734 LKK
+734 

>member
-1 MANTIHSSQ
+1 MANTAHTSQ
-10 ANLKKKIQPF
+10 ADLNKSHQSF

-25 KENSR
+25 QENSS
-30 LSQLIKAYLPKKEVH
+30 LTQLVKTYLPKREID

-67 DYISHPVSVACIAA
+67 AYISHPVSVACIAA

-101 TESTETE
+101 TESTELE

-121 IGLSKLDKVQFQD
+121 TGLSKLDKVEFQD
-134 ASEAQAENFRKM
+134 ANEAQAENFRKM
-146 LLAMTQDVRVI
+146 LLAMTQDVRVM

-174 DEAKKTRIAQE
+174 DERKKIRIAQE
-185 TVDIYAPIANRLGL
+185 TIDIYAPIANRLGL

-212 VLHPVRHKTIQK
+212 VLHPVRYKTIQK

-235 VIEKISKEIRDKL
+235 VIEKISNEISHKL
-248 SSVKTKAEITGREKN
+248 NSVKTKAEITGREKN

-285 AFRIIVDTINDC
+285 AFRIIVNDINDC

-348 KNMHQV
+348 KNMHQL

-458 TKLST
+458 TRLST

-529 KKHWKKLIHDYHVE
+529 KKHWNKLILDYHVE
-543 SKDEILMDIA
+543 SKHEILMDIA

-561 VAHQLTSLIDG
+561 VAHQLTNLMDG
-572 VTSNKNQTKMLD
+572 VTSNKKQTKMLD
-584 VITIKGSDGMA
+584 VITIKGSDDMA

-600 CCNPI
+600 CCHPI

-630 NELALDHDRWVDVE
+630 NELSLDHDRWVDVE

-649 DKLFNV
+649 EKLFNV

-677 SESNIDNVSLQ
+677 TESNIDNVSLQ

-722 VNKITRVKNYKE
+722 VNKITRVKNYKN
-734 LKK
+734 

>member
-1 MANTIHSSQ
+1 MANTAHTSQ
-10 ANLKKKIQPF
+10 ADLNKSHQSF

-25 KENSR
+25 QENSS
-30 LSQLIKAYLPKKEVH
+30 LTQLVKTYLPKREID

-67 DYISHPVSVACIAA
+67 AYISHPVSVACIAA

-101 TESTETE
+101 TESTELE
-108 IESKFGKQVSTLV
+108 IETKFGKQVSTLV
-121 IGLSKLDKVQFQD
+121 TGLSKLDKVEFQD
-134 ASEAQAENFRKM
+134 ANEAQAENFRKM
-146 LLAMTQDVRVI
+146 LLAMTQDVRVM

-174 DEAKKTRIAQE
+174 DERKKIRIAQE

-212 VLHPVRHKTIQK
+212 VLHPVRYKTIQK

-235 VIEKISKEIRDKL
+235 VIEKISNEISHKL
-248 SSVKTKAEITGREKN
+248 NSVKTKAEITGREKN

-285 AFRIIVDTINDC
+285 AFRIIVNDINDC

-348 KNMHQV
+348 KNMHQL

-458 TKLST
+458 TRLST

-529 KKHWKKLIHDYHVE
+529 KKHWNKLILDYHVE

-561 VAHQLTSLIDG
+561 VAHQLTNLMDG
-572 VTSNKNQTKMLD
+572 VTSNKKQTKMLD
-584 VITIKGSDGMA
+584 VITIKGSDDMA

-600 CCNPI
+600 CCHPI

-630 NELALDHDRWVDVE
+630 NELSLDHDRWVDVE

-649 DKLFNV
+649 EKLFNV

-677 SESNIDNVSLQ
+677 TESNIDNVSLQ

-705 HRLHLAEL
+705 HRQRLAEL

-722 VNKITRVKNYKE
+722 VNKITRVKNYKS
-734 LKK
+734 

>member
-1 MANTIHSSQ
+1 MANTAHTSQ
-10 ANLKKKIQPF
+10 ADVNKSHQSF

-25 KENSR
+25 QENSS
-30 LSQLIKAYLPKKEVH
+30 LTQLVKTYLPKREID

-67 DYISHPVSVACIAA
+67 AYISHPVSVACIAA

-101 TESTETE
+101 TESTELE
-108 IESKFGKQVSTLV
+108 IETKFGKQVSTLV
-121 IGLSKLDKVQFQD
+121 TGLSKLDKVEFQD
-134 ASEAQAENFRKM
+134 ANEAQAENFRKM
-146 LLAMTQDVRVI
+146 LLAMTQDVRVM

-174 DEAKKTRIAQE
+174 DERKKIRIAQE
-185 TVDIYAPIANRLGL
+185 TIDIYAPIANRLGL

-212 VLHPVRHKTIQK
+212 VLHPVRYKTIQK

-235 VIEKISKEIRDKL
+235 VIEKISNEISHKL
-248 SSVKTKAEITGREKN
+248 NSVKTKAEITGREKN

-285 AFRIIVDTINDC
+285 AFRIIVNDINDC

-348 KNMHQV
+348 KNMHQL

-458 TKLST
+458 TRLST

-529 KKHWKKLIHDYHVE
+529 KKHWNKLILDYHVE
-543 SKDEILMDIA
+543 SKHEILMDIA

-561 VAHQLTSLIDG
+561 VAHQLTNLMDG
-572 VTSNKNQTKMLD
+572 VTSNKKQTKMLD
-584 VITIKGSDGMA
+584 VITIKGSDDMA

-600 CCNPI
+600 CCHPI

-630 NELALDHDRWVDVE
+630 NELSLDHDRWVDVE

-649 DKLFNV
+649 EKLFNV

-677 SESNIDNVSLQ
+677 TESNIDNVSLQ

-705 HRLHLAEL
+705 HRQHLAEL

-722 VNKITRVKNYKE
+722 VNKITRVKNYKS
-734 LKK
+734 

>member
-1 MANTIHSSQ
+1 MANTAQTSQ
-10 ANLKKKIQPF
+10 VDLKKNHQSL

-25 KENSR
+25 QDNSR
-30 LSQLIKAYLPKKEVH
+30 LTQLIKTYLPKKEID

-67 DYISHPVSVACIAA
+67 AYISHPVSVACIAA

-101 TESTETE
+101 TQVTESD
-108 IESKFGKQVSTLV
+108 IELKFGKQVSILV
-121 IGLSKLDKVQFQD
+121 TGLSKLDKVEFQD
-134 ASEAQAENFRKM
+134 ANEAQAENFRKM
-146 LLAMTQDVRVI
+146 LLAMTQDVRVM

-174 DEAKKTRIAQE
+174 DESKKIRIAQE

-212 VLHPVRHKTIQK
+212 ALHPVRYKTIQK

-235 VIEKISKEIRDKL
+235 VIEKISNEISNKL
-248 SSVKTKAEITGREKN
+248 NSVKTKSEITGREKN

-285 AFRIIVDTINDC
+285 AFRIIVNDINDC

-348 KNMHQV
+348 KNMHQL
-354 AEAGVAAHWLYKTKD
+354 AEAGVAAHWVYKTKD

-382 LKRMLDIQND
+382 LKRMLEIQND

-407 FPDEVYVFSPDGKI
+407 FPDEVYVFSPVGKI

-438 SDVGNKAVSAKINQM
+438 SDVGNKAVSAKINQI

-458 TKLST
+458 TRLST

-529 KKHWKKLIHDYHVE
+529 KKHWNKLILDYHVE

-561 VAHQLTSLIDG
+561 VAHQLTNLMDG
-572 VTSNKNQTKMLD
+572 VASNKKQTKMLD
-584 VITIKGSDGMA
+584 VITIKGSDDMA
-595 IQLAS
+595 IQLAN
-600 CCNPI
+600 CCHPI

-613 INKEKGLV
+613 INKDKGLV
-621 IHTHDCQIV
+621 IHTHDCKIV
-630 NELALDHDRWVDVE
+630 NELSLEHDRWVDVE

-649 DKLFNV
+649 EKLFNV

-677 SESNIDNVSLQ
+677 AESNIDNVSLQ

-694 FATLNFLVQVR
+694 FATLNFVVQVR

-722 VNKITRVKNYKE
+722 VNKITRVKNYKN
-734 LKK
+734 

>member
-1 MANTIHSSQ
+1 MANTTQTSQ
-10 ANLKKKIQPF
+10 VDLKKSHQF
-20 LLPVD
+20 LLLPVD
-25 KENSR
+25 QDNSR
-30 LSQLIKAYLPKKEVH
+30 LTQLIKTYLPKKEVD

-67 DYISHPVSVACIAA
+67 AYISHPVSVACIAA

-101 TESTETE
+101 TQVTESD
-108 IESKFGKQVSTLV
+108 IELKFGKQVSILV
-121 IGLSKLDKVQFQD
+121 TGLSKLDKVEFQD
-134 ASEAQAENFRKM
+134 ANEAQAENFRKM
-146 LLAMTQDVRVI
+146 LLAMTQDVRVM

-174 DEAKKTRIAQE
+174 DESKKIRIAQE

-212 VLHPVRHKTIQK
+212 VLHPVRYKTIQK

-235 VIEKISKEIRDKL
+235 VIEKISNEISNKL
-248 SSVKTKAEITGREKN
+248 NSVKTKSEITGREKN

-285 AFRIIVDTINDC
+285 AFRIIVNDINDC

-348 KNMHQV
+348 KNMHQL

-382 LKRMLDIQND
+382 LKRMLEIQND

-427 SSSIDFAYAVH
+427 SSTIDFAYAVH
-438 SDVGNKAVSAKINQM
+438 SDVGNKAVSAKINQI

-458 TKLST
+458 TRLST

-529 KKHWKKLIHDYHVE
+529 KKHWNKLILDYHVE

-561 VAHQLTSLIDG
+561 VAHQLTNLMDG
-572 VTSNKNQTKMLD
+572 VASNKKQTKMLD
-584 VITIKGSDGMA
+584 VITIKGSDDMA
-595 IQLAS
+595 IQLAN
-600 CCNPI
+600 CCHPI

-613 INKEKGLV
+613 INKDKGLV
-621 IHTHDCQIV
+621 IHTHDCKIV
-630 NELALDHDRWVDVE
+630 NELSLEHDRWVDVE

-649 DKLFNV
+649 EKLFNV

-677 SESNIDNVSLQ
+677 AESNIDNVSLQ

-694 FATLNFLVQVR
+694 FATLNFVVQVR

-722 VNKITRVKNYKE
+722 VNKITRVKNYKN
-734 LKK
+734 

>member
-1 MANTIHSSQ
+1 
-10 ANLKKKIQPF
+10 
-20 LLPVD
+20 
-25 KENSR
+25 
-30 LSQLIKAYLPKKEVH
+30 
-45 KVWEAYRFSEKA
+45 
-57 HSGQKRRSGE
+57 
-67 DYISHPVSVACIAA
+67 
-81 RFHLDSQSIQA
+81 
-92 ALLHDVVED
+92 
-101 TESTETE
+101 
-108 IESKFGKQVSTLV
+108 
-121 IGLSKLDKVQFQD
+121 
-134 ASEAQAENFRKM
+134 
-146 LLAMTQDVRVI
+146 
-157 LIKLSDRL
+157 
-165 HNMQTIQSL
+165 
-174 DEAKKTRIAQE
+174 
-185 TVDIYAPIANRLGL
+185 
-199 NNLYQELEDLCFE
+199 
-212 VLHPVRHKTIQK
+212 
-224 AIKASR
+224 
-230 GNRKE
+230 
-235 VIEKISKEIRDKL
+235 
-248 SSVKTKAEITGREKN
+248 
-263 PASIHRKML
+263 ML

-285 AFRIIVDTINDC
+285 AFRIIVNDINDC

-348 KNMHQV
+348 KSMHQL

-458 TKLST
+458 TRLST

-529 KKHWKKLIHDYHVE
+529 KKHWNKLILDYHVE

-561 VAHQLTSLIDG
+561 VAHQLTNLMDG
-572 VTSNKNQTKMLD
+572 VASNKKQTKMLD
-584 VITIKGSDGMA
+584 VITIKGSDDMA

-600 CCNPI
+600 CCHPI

-630 NELALDHDRWVDVE
+630 NELSLDHDRWVDVE

-649 DKLFNV
+649 EKLFNV

-677 SESNIDNVSLQ
+677 AESNIDNVSLQ

-705 HRLHLAEL
+705 HRQHLAEL

-722 VNKITRVKNYKE
+722 VNKITRVKNYKN
-734 LKK
+734 

>member
-1 MANTIHSSQ
+1 MANTAHTSQ
-10 ANLKKKIQPF
+10 ADLNKSHQSF

-25 KENSR
+25 QENSS
-30 LSQLIKAYLPKKEVH
+30 LTQLVKTYLPKREID

-67 DYISHPVSVACIAA
+67 AYISHPVSVACIAA

-101 TESTETE
+101 TESTELE
-108 IESKFGKQVSTLV
+108 IETKFGKQVSTLV
-121 IGLSKLDKVQFQD
+121 TGLSKLDKVEFQD
-134 ASEAQAENFRKM
+134 ANEAQAENFRKM
-146 LLAMTQDVRVI
+146 LLAMTQDVRVM

-174 DEAKKTRIAQE
+174 DERKKIRIAQE
-185 TVDIYAPIANRLGL
+185 TIDIYAPIANRLGL

-212 VLHPVRHKTIQK
+212 VLHPVRYKTIQK

-235 VIEKISKEIRDKL
+235 VIEKISNEISHKL
-248 SSVKTKAEITGREKN
+248 NSVKTKAEITGREKN

-285 AFRIIVDTINDC
+285 AFRIIVNDINDC

-348 KNMHQV
+348 KNMHQL

-438 SDVGNKAVSAKINQM
+438 SDVGNKAVSAKINQI

-458 TKLST
+458 TRLST

-529 KKHWKKLIHDYHVE
+529 KKHWNKLILDYHVE
-543 SKDEILMDIA
+543 SKHEILMDIA

-561 VAHQLTSLIDG
+561 VAHQLTNLMDG
-572 VTSNKNQTKMLD
+572 VTSNKKQTKMLD
-584 VITIKGSDGMA
+584 VITIKGSDDMA

-600 CCNPI
+600 CCHPI

-621 IHTHDCQIV
+621 IHTHDCKIV
-630 NELALDHDRWVDVE
+630 NELSLDHDRWVDVE

-649 DKLFNV
+649 EKLFNV

-677 SESNIDNVSLQ
+677 TESNIDNVSLQ

-705 HRLHLAEL
+705 HRQHLAEL

-722 VNKITRVKNYKE
+722 VNKITRVKNYKS
-734 LKK
+734 

>member
-1 MANTIHSSQ
+1 MANTPQTSQ
-10 ANLKKKIQPF
+10 VDLKKSHQF
-20 LLPVD
+20 LLLPVD
-25 KENSR
+25 QGNSR
-30 LSQLIKAYLPKKEVH
+30 LTQLIKTYLPKKEVD

-67 DYISHPVSVACIAA
+67 AYISHPVSVACIAA

-101 TESTETE
+101 TQVTESD
-108 IESKFGKQVSTLV
+108 IELKFGKQVSILV
-121 IGLSKLDKVQFQD
+121 TGLSKLDKVEFQD
-134 ASEAQAENFRKM
+134 ANEAQAENFRKM
-146 LLAMTQDVRVI
+146 LLAMTQDVRVM

-174 DEAKKTRIAQE
+174 EESKKTRIAQE
-185 TVDIYAPIANRLGL
+185 TIDIYAPIANRLGL

-212 VLHPVRHKTIQK
+212 VLHPVRYKTIQK

-235 VIEKISKEIRDKL
+235 VIEKISNEISNKL
-248 SSVKTKAEITGREKN
+248 NSVKTKSEITGREKN

-285 AFRIIVDTINDC
+285 AFRIIVNDINDC

-348 KNMHQV
+348 KNMHQL

-427 SSSIDFAYAVH
+427 SSTIDFAYAVH
-438 SDVGNKAVSAKINQM
+438 SDVGNKAVSAKINQI

-529 KKHWKKLIHDYHVE
+529 KKHWNKLILDYHVE

-561 VAHQLTSLIDG
+561 VAHQLTNLMDG
-572 VTSNKNQTKMLD
+572 VASNKKQTKMLD
-584 VITIKGSDGMA
+584 VITIKGSDDMA
-595 IQLAS
+595 IQLAN
-600 CCNPI
+600 CCHPI

-630 NELALDHDRWVDVE
+630 NELSLDHDRWVDVE

-649 DKLFNV
+649 EKLFNV

-677 SESNIDNVSLQ
+677 AESNIDNVSLQ

-694 FATLNFLVQVR
+694 FATLNFVVQVR

-713 IRNLRKITK
+713 IRNLRKISK
-722 VNKITRVKNYKE
+722 VNKITRVKNYKN
-734 LKK
+734 

>member
-1 MANTIHSSQ
+1 MANTPQTSQ
-10 ANLKKKIQPF
+10 VDLKKSHQF
-20 LLPVD
+20 LLLPVD
-25 KENSR
+25 QDNSR
-30 LSQLIKAYLPKKEVH
+30 LTQLIKTYLPKKEVD

-67 DYISHPVSVACIAA
+67 AYISHPVSVACIAA

-101 TESTETE
+101 TEVTESD
-108 IESKFGKQVSTLV
+108 IELKFGKQVSVLV
-121 IGLSKLDKVQFQD
+121 TGLSKLDKVEFQD
-134 ASEAQAENFRKM
+134 ANEAQAENFRKM
-146 LLAMTQDVRVI
+146 LLAMTQDVRVM

-174 DEAKKTRIAQE
+174 DESRKIRIAQE

-212 VLHPVRHKTIQK
+212 VLHPVRYKTIQK

-235 VIEKISKEIRDKL
+235 VIEKISNEISNKL
-248 SSVKTKAEITGREKN
+248 NSVKTKSEITGREKN

-285 AFRIIVDTINDC
+285 AFRIIVNDINDC

-348 KNMHQV
+348 KNMHQL

-382 LKRMLDIQND
+382 LKRMLEIQND

-427 SSSIDFAYAVH
+427 SSTIDFAYAVH
-438 SDVGNKAVSAKINQM
+438 SDVGNKAVSAKINQI

-458 TKLST
+458 TRLST

-529 KKHWKKLIHDYHVE
+529 KKHWNKLILDYHVE

-561 VAHQLTSLIDG
+561 VAHQLTNLMDG
-572 VTSNKNQTKMLD
+572 VASNKKQTKMLD
-584 VITIKGSDGMA
+584 VITIKGSDDMA
-595 IQLAS
+595 IQLAN
-600 CCNPI
+600 CCHPI

-630 NELALDHDRWVDVE
+630 NELSLDHDRWVDVE

-649 DKLFNV
+649 EKLFNV

-677 SESNIDNVSLQ
+677 AESNIDNVSLQ

-694 FATLNFLVQVR
+694 FATLNFVVQVR

-722 VNKITRVKNYKE
+722 VNKITRVKNYKN
-734 LKK
+734 

>member
-1 MANTIHSSQ
+1 
-10 ANLKKKIQPF
+10 
-20 LLPVD
+20 
-25 KENSR
+25 
-30 LSQLIKAYLPKKEVH
+30 
-45 KVWEAYRFSEKA
+45 
-57 HSGQKRRSGE
+57 
-67 DYISHPVSVACIAA
+67 
-81 RFHLDSQSIQA
+81 
-92 ALLHDVVED
+92 
-101 TESTETE
+101 
-108 IESKFGKQVSTLV
+108 
-121 IGLSKLDKVQFQD
+121 
-134 ASEAQAENFRKM
+134 
-146 LLAMTQDVRVI
+146 
-157 LIKLSDRL
+157 
-165 HNMQTIQSL
+165 
-174 DEAKKTRIAQE
+174 
-185 TVDIYAPIANRLGL
+185 
-199 NNLYQELEDLCFE
+199 
-212 VLHPVRHKTIQK
+212 
-224 AIKASR
+224 
-230 GNRKE
+230 
-235 VIEKISKEIRDKL
+235 
-248 SSVKTKAEITGREKN
+248 
-263 PASIHRKML
+263 ML

-285 AFRIIVDTINDC
+285 AFRIIVNDINDC

-348 KNMHQV
+348 KNMHQL

-458 TKLST
+458 TRLST

-529 KKHWKKLIHDYHVE
+529 KKHWNKLILDYHVE

-561 VAHQLTSLIDG
+561 VAHQLTNLMDG
-572 VTSNKNQTKMLD
+572 VASNKKQTKMLD
-584 VITIKGSDGMA
+584 VITIKGSDDMA
-595 IQLAS
+595 IQLAN
-600 CCNPI
+600 CCHPI

-630 NELALDHDRWVDVE
+630 NELSLDHDRWVDVE

-649 DKLFNV
+649 EKLFNV

-677 SESNIDNVSLQ
+677 AESNIDNVSLQ

-705 HRLHLAEL
+705 HRQHLAEL

-722 VNKITRVKNYKE
+722 VNKITRVKNYKS
-734 LKK
+734 

>member
-1 MANTIHSSQ
+1 MANTPQTSQ
-10 ANLKKKIQPF
+10 VDLKKSHQF
-20 LLPVD
+20 LLLPVD
-25 KENSR
+25 QDNSR
-30 LSQLIKAYLPKKEVH
+30 LTQLIKTYLPKKEVD

-67 DYISHPVSVACIAA
+67 AYISHPVSVACIAA

-101 TESTETE
+101 TQVTESD
-108 IESKFGKQVSTLV
+108 IELKFGKQVSILV
-121 IGLSKLDKVQFQD
+121 TGLSKLDKVEFQD
-134 ASEAQAENFRKM
+134 ANEAQAENFRKM
-146 LLAMTQDVRVI
+146 LLAMTQDVRVM

-174 DEAKKTRIAQE
+174 EESKKTRIAQE
-185 TVDIYAPIANRLGL
+185 TIDIYAPIANRLGL

-212 VLHPVRHKTIQK
+212 VLHPVRYKTIQK

-235 VIEKISKEIRDKL
+235 VIEKISNEISNKL
-248 SSVKTKAEITGREKN
+248 NSVKTKSEITGREKN

-285 AFRIIVDTINDC
+285 AFRIIVNDINDC

-348 KNMHQV
+348 KNMHQL

-382 LKRMLDIQND
+382 LKRMLEIQND

-438 SDVGNKAVSAKINQM
+438 SDVGNKAVSAKINQI

-458 TKLST
+458 TRLST

-529 KKHWKKLIHDYHVE
+529 KKHWNKLILDYHVE

-561 VAHQLTSLIDG
+561 VAHQLTNLMDG
-572 VTSNKNQTKMLD
+572 VASNKKQTKMLD
-584 VITIKGSDGMA
+584 VITIKGSDDMA
-595 IQLAS
+595 IQLAN
-600 CCNPI
+600 CCHPI

-630 NELALDHDRWVDVE
+630 NELSLDHDRWVDVE

-649 DKLFNV
+649 EKLFNV

-677 SESNIDNVSLQ
+677 AESNIDNVSLQ

-694 FATLNFLVQVR
+694 FATLNFVVQVR

-713 IRNLRKITK
+713 IRNLRKISK
-722 VNKITRVKNYKE
+722 VNKITRVKNYKN
-734 LKK
+734 

>member
-1 MANTIHSSQ
+1 
-10 ANLKKKIQPF
+10 
-20 LLPVD
+20 
-25 KENSR
+25 
-30 LSQLIKAYLPKKEVH
+30 
-45 KVWEAYRFSEKA
+45 
-57 HSGQKRRSGE
+57 
-67 DYISHPVSVACIAA
+67 
-81 RFHLDSQSIQA
+81 
-92 ALLHDVVED
+92 
-101 TESTETE
+101 
-108 IESKFGKQVSTLV
+108 
-121 IGLSKLDKVQFQD
+121 
-134 ASEAQAENFRKM
+134 
-146 LLAMTQDVRVI
+146 
-157 LIKLSDRL
+157 
-165 HNMQTIQSL
+165 MQTIQSL
-174 DEAKKTRIAQE
+174 DDRKKIRIAQE

-212 VLHPVRHKTIQK
+212 VLHPVRYKTIQK

-235 VIEKISKEIRDKL
+235 VIEKISNEISHKL
-248 SSVKTKAEITGREKN
+248 KSVKTKAEITGREKN

-285 AFRIIVDTINDC
+285 AFRIIVNDINDC

-348 KNMHQV
+348 KNMHQL

-458 TKLST
+458 TRLST

-529 KKHWKKLIHDYHVE
+529 KKHWNKLILDYHVE

-561 VAHQLTSLIDG
+561 VAHQLTNLMDG
-572 VTSNKNQTKMLD
+572 VASNKKQTKMLD
-584 VITIKGSDGMA
+584 VITIKGSDDMA
-595 IQLAS
+595 IQLAN
-600 CCNPI
+600 CCHPI

-630 NELALDHDRWVDVE
+630 NELSLDHDRWVDVE

-649 DKLFNV
+649 EKLFNV

-677 SESNIDNVSLQ
+677 AESNIDNVSLQ

-705 HRLHLAEL
+705 HRQHLAEL

-722 VNKITRVKNYKE
+722 VNKITRVKNYKN
-734 LKK
+734 